1 MIISPPFVRP
11 RNAGESDLSWVNR
24 MMPVDINR
32 DFPLNRHASWH
43 GGVHVLHTDRHEEGY
58 DRIEFVRAIAD
69 GEVVSFR
76 TPSSTDKRDT
86 FPLNYNGRTD
96 DGYVLLKHETDIGE
110 NCCVV
115 YYSLYMHLRER
126 LDPAIRDGAR
136 VWRKD
141 RIGQSGTVDN
151 VNAFHFEV
159 FCDNEN
165 MLKLT
170 GRTTPELDITRDG
183 RTDTLYG
190 DIHFYLPPNT
200 HFYESVSDAASPGT
214 DHLNLVHTSTG
225 PLFVSMTFEKGDC
238 TMVTRRQNTTTEA
251 LFDAVGEPLLNTD
264 VAQNDDT
271 AKYEYNL
278 YRTARRLY
286 PQNPS
291 AGFELLRFGRV
302 VSAEYESLTPADAPL
317 WRTVS
322 FPGGTGM
329 VNLAAPAIKKFSD
342 ADFPHWTGWR
352 MVDDDT
358 DNNSQ
363 CNSPLIAGLQDSEH
377 FSDLSSRLVS
387 HFPLEWNAATFDQRY
402 AWLKTGFI
410 RSDFVRTDSFT
421 LSQNLA
427 DRIFSIGS
435 FNWRFPGQ
443 SIRSDDVR
451 AMSEED
457 YGRLK
462 SHASALCF
470 DTGTLGS
477 DRVWHFHPQ
486 AFITHFRKC
495 CWLSKSELKQLIPR
509 NALRMAGRN
518 DYRWEAITYR
528 DGVGS
533 VADSIRTHINRTM
546 QKHLITTP
554 LRIACFLGNG
564 IQETGWLGTME
575 EGFRYTET
583 NPRTHQVIQR
593 YNIWYY
599 PWYGRGLL
607 QLTNP
612 ENYFDYFSFRGRASP
627 ENIRNTLVNEYSRL
641 YTHRNL
647 RYPDNHLSDTENHV
661 PEDIIQWR
669 NNVSSDLHEAAS
681 SAGFYWVARDM
692 ATYADAEHVLER
704 CSVAPRRSGIKI
716 YYRSPAFWQASA
728 AVNLPSQIHNEHY
741 QGLHGFDTRCCVYGS
756 AIAVLTE
763 QKFPDSN
770 NIPVNEKPESEQIR
784 RE

>member
-11 RNAGESDLSWVNR
+11 RNAGESEPSWVSR
-24 MMPVDINR
+24 MMPVDINK

-43 GGVHVLHTDRHEEGY
+43 GGVHVLHTDRTEEGY
-58 DRIEFVRAIAD
+58 DRTEFVRAIAD
-69 GEVVSFR
+69 GVVVSCR
-76 TPSSTDKRDT
+76 APSSTDRRDA

-110 NCCVV
+110 NCSVV

-190 DIHFYLPPNT
+190 DIHFYLPPGT
-200 HFYESVSDAASPGT
+200 HFYESVSDAASPDT
-214 DHLNLVHTSTG
+214 DRLNTVHTTME
-225 PLFVSMTFEKGDC
+225 PLFVSMTFGKGDC
-238 TMVTRRQNTTTEA
+238 TMLTRRQNATTTA
-251 LFDAVGEPLLNTD
+251 WFDTVGEPLVNTD
-264 VAQNDDT
+264 AVQDDDDDDDEIP
-271 AKYEYNL
+271 YEYNL

-302 VSAEYESLTPADAPL
+302 ISTEHETLTPADAPL
-317 WRTVS
+317 WRTIS

-329 VNLAAPAIKKFSD
+329 VNLASPDIKKFSD

-363 CNSPLIAGLQDSEH
+363 CNSPLIAGLQDSGH
-377 FSDLSSRLVS
+377 FNDLSSRLVC
-387 HFPLEWNAATFDQRY
+387 HFPLEWNATTFDQRY
-402 AWLKTGFI
+402 AWLRTG
-410 RSDFVRTDSFT
+410 
-421 LSQNLA
+421 
-427 DRIFSIGS
+427 
-435 FNWRFPGQ
+435 
-443 SIRSDDVR
+443 SDDIP

-457 YGRLK
+457 YERLK

-470 DTGTLGS
+470 DTGEHGTGRL
-477 DRVWHFHPQ
+477 WHFHPQ
-486 AFITHFRKC
+486 TFITHFRKC

-509 NALRMAGRN
+509 NALRTAGRN
-518 DYRWEAITYR
+518 DYRWEAINNYR
-528 DGVGS
+528 DGAGS
-533 VADSIRTHINRTM
+533 VPDNIRTHMNRAM
-546 QKHLITTP
+546 QKYLITTP

-564 IQETGWLGTME
+564 IQETGWLGSME
-575 EGFRYTET
+575 EGYRYTET
-583 NPRTHQVIQR
+583 DPRTRQVIRR

-607 QLTNP
+607 QLTSP
-612 ENYFDYFSFRGRASP
+612 VNYFDYFSFRGRACP
-627 ENIRNTLVNEYSRL
+627 ENIRNTLINEYNRL
-641 YTHRNL
+641 YAQRPL
-647 RYPDNHLSDTENHV
+647 RYTDNHLSDTENHV
-661 PEDIIQWR
+661 PENIIRWR

-681 SAGFYWVARDM
+681 SAGFYWVARGM
-692 ATYADAEHVLER
+692 APYADAEHVLER
-704 CSVAPRRSGIKI
+704 CSVTPRRSGIKI
-716 YYRSPAFWQASA
+716 YYRSPAFWRASA
-728 AVNLPSQIHNEHY
+728 AVNLPGQVNNENY
-741 QGLHGFDTRCCVYGS
+741 QGLNGFDTRCCVYGS

-763 QKFPDSN
+763 QKFPDSHN
-770 NIPVNEKPESEQIR
+770 NLVNEKPESDQLR
-784 RE
+784 RG

>member
-1 MIISPPFVRP
+1 MIISPPFIRP
-11 RNAGESDLSWVNR
+11 RNSGESDPSWVSR

-43 GGVHVLHTDRHEEGY
+43 GGVHVLHTDRHGEEGY
-58 DRIEFVRAIAD
+58 DRIELVCAIAD

-76 TPSSTDKRDT
+76 SPSSTDKRDT
-86 FPLNYNGRTD
+86 FPLNYDGRTD
-96 DGYVLLKHETDIGE
+96 DGYVLLKHQTDIGE
-110 NCCVV
+110 NCSVV
-115 YYSLYMHLRER
+115 YYSLYMHLMDRVA
-126 LDPAIRDGAR
+126 PSIRVGAK

-141 RIGQSGTVDN
+141 RIGQSGMVSET
-151 VNAFHFEV
+151 NAFHFQV

-190 DIHFYLPPNT
+190 DIHFYLPPGT
-200 HFYESVSDAASPGT
+200 RFYESVSDAASPGT
-214 DHLNLVHTSTG
+214 DRLNPVYTSSE

-238 TMVTRRQNTTTEA
+238 TMVTRRQSTTTAE
-251 LFDAVGEPLLNTD
+251 LFDLVGEPLINTD
-264 VAQNDDT
+264 ANPLDNSRNSSG
-271 AKYEYNL
+271 KYEYNL
-278 YRTARRLY
+278 SRTACRLY

-302 VSAEYESLTPADAPL
+302 ISTGHETLTPADAPL

-329 VNLAAPAIKKFSD
+329 VNLASSDIKKFSD

-363 CNSPLIAGLQDSEH
+363 CNSPLIAGLQESGH
-377 FSDLSSRLVS
+377 LSDLSSRLAC

-402 AWLKTGFI
+402 TWLKTG
-410 RSDFVRTDSFT
+410 TDDIS
-421 LSQNLA
+421 
-427 DRIFSIGS
+427 
-435 FNWRFPGQ
+435 
-443 SIRSDDVR
+443 

-457 YGRLK
+457 YDRLK

-470 DTGTLGS
+470 DSGELSTGRL
-477 DRVWHFHPQ
+477 WHFPPV
-486 AFITHFRKC
+486 AFISHFRKC
-495 CWLSKSELKQLIPR
+495 CWLSKSELKQIVPR

-528 DGVGS
+528 DGTGS
-533 VADSIRTHINRTM
+533 VADTIRTHMNKAM
-546 QKHLITTP
+546 QKYLITTP

-564 IQETGWLGTME
+564 IQETGWLGSME
-575 EGFRYTET
+575 EGYRYTET
-583 NPRTHQVIQR
+583 DPRTHQVIRR

-612 ENYFDYFSFRGRASP
+612 ENYFDYFSFKGRTCP
-627 ENIRNTLVNEYSRL
+627 ENIRNTLINEYSRL
-641 YTHRNL
+641 YLHRNL
-647 RYPDNHLSDTENHV
+647 RYTDNHLPDTENNV
-661 PEDIIQWR
+661 PENIIQWR
-669 NNVSSDLHEAAS
+669 NNVSSNSHEAAS
-681 SAGFYWVARDM
+681 SAGFYWVARGM
-692 ATYADAEHVLER
+692 SPYADNEHVLER
-704 CSVAPRRSGIKI
+704 CSVTPRGSGIKI
-716 YYRSPAFWQASA
+716 YYRSQAFWQASA
-728 AVNLPSQIHNEHY
+728 AVNLPSQIDNEFY
-741 QGLHGFDTRCCVYGS
+741 QGLNGFDARCCVYGS

-770 NIPVNEKPESEQIR
+770 NNPVNEKPESDQLR
-784 RE
+784 RG